1 MNWKKSLVGSVGSKN
16 IYQLECTNIQGQ
28 TVQILNYGGI
38 VHRWLVPL
46 KHNGTIHDILLGKDD
61 LAGYMSDQA
70 NFGCIIGRYANRISE
85 GNLVIGD
92 HTFLLS
98 RNLNGHHLHG
108 GFDGFGK
115 KVWNISDF
123 YEETDSAT
131 ILLTYESPD
140 GEEGYPGNLKTE
152 VRYTFTDQNELIIR
166 FKAESDK
173 DTVCNLTN
181 HNYFNLGNKTD
192 ILDHELQIMAS
203 QITETDNDLIPTGRL
218 KEVKNTVY
226 DFLQM
231 RPIDWREYQD
241 IDSIK
246 KQNGYDNNFIT
257 QHRANYEK
265 HPVAIIRERKNN
277 LKLEVYSSK
286 PGLQLYTGNWLEGI
300 QGKNNTTY
308 KNNAGLCLE
317 SQFYPDSPNQPTF
330 PEAKLI
336 AGQTYHHYLKYKLI

>member
-115 KVWNISDF
+115 KVD
-123 YEETDSAT
+123 
-131 ILLTYESPD
+131 
-140 GEEGYPGNLKTE
+140 
-152 VRYTFTDQNELIIR
+152 
-166 FKAESDK
+166 
-173 DTVCNLTN
+173 
-181 HNYFNLGNKTD
+181 
-192 ILDHELQIMAS
+192 
-203 QITETDNDLIPTGRL
+203 
-218 KEVKNTVY
+218 
-226 DFLQM
+226 
-231 RPIDWREYQD
+231 
-241 IDSIK
+241 
-246 KQNGYDNNFIT
+246 
-257 QHRANYEK
+257 
-265 HPVAIIRERKNN
+265 RKS
-277 LKLEVYSSK
+277 VV
-286 PGLQLYTGNWLEGI
+286 
-300 QGKNNTTY
+300 
-308 KNNAGLCLE
+308 
-317 SQFYPDSPNQPTF
+317 
-330 PEAKLI
+330 
-336 AGQTYHHYLKYKLI
+336 